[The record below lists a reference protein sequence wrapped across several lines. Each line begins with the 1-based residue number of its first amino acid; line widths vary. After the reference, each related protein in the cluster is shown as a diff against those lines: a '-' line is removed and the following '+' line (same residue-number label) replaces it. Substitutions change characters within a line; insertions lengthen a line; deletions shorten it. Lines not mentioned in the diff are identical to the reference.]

1 MYWPTMART
10 ILQWLALCVGLLL
23 PVAHAAFPAT
33 SIPENKP
40 GGVCYNAPCHE
51 WSNTIDVSWQRT
63 PQSAANLVIGKSHAD
78 CPNVL
83 SVSLSGS
90 YPNYSYSAVCNF
102 GPGNT
107 PTRGPYGLSV
117 RTRTADLP
125 EYSCPANATL
135 GGSSCTCNTG
145 YEESGSSCVIVSLC
159 DVGKARTVNV
169 TTGWA
174 RSSRPDTGD
183 VAIDY
188 GLPPLHDYND
198 GVCVGNISSVD
209 SCFRSQEPAAN
220 GLYRLSCDFTMVMTG
235 DAMSSG
241 DVNAD
246 ALNPVPACPGFLGE
260 INGKPACV
268 GTASSPLP
276 SSPLPSGAPS
286 PQPGN
291 PTAGEKP
298 TTGEGSG
305 STGAGRTPVS
315 GSGGNT
321 GGPASAAVRP
331 GWSSPSPGDDTGQP
345 CGGPG
350 QPVCSVKVDET
361 GTPSAASA
369 DGYFNDPSSGL
380 DAQRGILD
388 GLLGDIADWDIG
400 SWTWTFQL
408 PTGCTPLEMYEGVV
422 VNPCL
427 WLDQFH
433 SIMSFVW
440 VLTGICGL
448 FVIYSRAF

>member
-1 MYWPTMART
+1 MLRSIFRT
-10 ILQWLALCVGLLL
+10 VLLALTVLGGGVLFSS
-23 PVAHAAFPAT
+23 AHAAFPPTTQTEWSCGVDSSRPQGRGFSSNQQEALALWADAT
-33 SIPENKP
+33 SSAYGHPRWIDDR
-40 GGVCYNAPCHE
+40 CRAT
-51 WSNTIDVSWQRT
+51 STINGTTIYSSVYVTR
-63 PQSAANLVIGKSHAD
+63 
-78 CPNVL
+78 
-83 SVSLSGS
+83 SVS
-90 YPNYSYSAVCNF
+90 V
-102 GPGNT
+102 
-107 PTRGPYGLSV
+107 
-117 RTRTADLP
+117 
-125 EYSCPANATL
+125 CPADSTL
-135 GGSSCTCNTG
+135 TGANCVCDVG
-145 YEESGSSCVIVSLC
+145 YEEQGSSCVAVSLC

-174 RSSRPDTGD
+174 RGSRPDAND
-183 VAIDY
+183 IAIDY

-198 GVCVGNISSVD
+198 GVCVGNISQVD
-209 SCFRSQEPAAN
+209 GCFRSQEPGAN
-220 GLYRLSCDFTMVMTG
+220 GLYRLSCDFTMIMTG

-246 ALNPVPACPGFLGE
+246 ALNPIPSCPGFLGE

-276 SSPLPSGAPS
+276 SDPLPSGAPS

-305 STGAGRTPVS
+305 STGAGRTPTS

-331 GWSSPSPGDDTGQP
+331 GWSSPSPGEDTGQP

-350 QPVCSVKVDET
+350 QPICAVKVDET
-361 GTPSAASA
+361 GTPSASSA
-369 DGYFNDPSSGL
+369 DGYFNGPSSGL
-380 DAQRGILD
+380 DAQKGILD
-388 GLLGDIADWDIG
+388 GLLGDILDWDIG

-427 WLDQFH
+427 WLDEFH